1 MKEILDNIVNKVK
14 GTLTKEAIID
24 YDLTDSYVL
33 IYDEAYGVARKRKK
47 LLKNPRTNTYTYLG
61 ITMFRLF
68 LVILINLICYGYV
81 CFVGHSYWLSMIL
94 VFIPFLYLYL
104 VFDIMIFTVKITCR
118 SKRLKGSLKINKEG
132 ITDSTF
138 DGIKILFEWKRI
150 KMVVVKKY
158 SVIILTDTP
167 IYFFVNKDVEKQLI
181 REIKRFRSDITI
193 VKSDR

>member
-61 ITMFRLF
+61 ITMLRLF
-68 LVILINLICYGYV
+68 IVILINLICYGYL

-104 VFDIMIFTVKITCR
+104 VFDILIFTVKITCR
-118 SKRLKGSLKINKEG
+118 SKSLKGNLKISKEG

-138 DGIKILFEWKRI
+138 NGIKILFEWKRI
-150 KMVVVKKY
+150 KMVIVKKY

-167 IYFFVNKDVEKQLI
+167 IYFFVNKEVDKQLI
-181 REIKRFRSDITI
+181 REIKRFKSDITI
-193 VKSDR
+193 VRNDR